1 MQVLS
6 FDIVR
11 ELDLQSSTPCNFM
24 SHSLVKLMTTPVQI
38 PEATQGL
45 LHFEGS
51 YSGGANRVNLNL
63 HFVNS
68 SNAFLRLLSI
78 AI

>member
-1 MQVLS
+1 MQVMS

-24 SHSLVKLMTTPVQI
+24 SHSLVKLMTMPIQI
-38 PEATQGL
+38 PDAPQGL

-51 YSGGANRVNLNL
+51 MDQYSGGANRVTLAIC
-63 HFVNS
+63 HYVN
-68 SNAFLRLLSI
+68 
-78 AI
+78 